1 MRRELTAACIC
12 VLAHAA
18 TGSAEVQSSE
28 AKRACEVR
36 LLLDGVLDA
45 ADGAHVHLAE
55 TSVEGLDLRFD
66 PGSVAWGAFQ
76 ETDAELDETDLEPSG
91 ADAALSAS
99 ELAKKTQNPVADLI
113 SLPLQNNINFDV
125 GTLGYAQNVLNIQ
138 PVIPISLDDDW
149 NLITRTIVPVIYQP
163 ALFPGDDHD
172 FGLGDVQFTAFFS
185 PKEPVD
191 GWILGAGPVVQLP
204 TATDAR
210 LGARKWTAGPS
221 VVALRMMGP
230 WVVGGLVQNVW
241 SFAGSGDS
249 SVNTFLLQ
257 PFINYNLQ
265 DGWYLSAA
273 PIITADWTADSSERW
288 TVPVG
293 GGLGR
298 VFVAGSQPMNLQVQ
312 AFYNVEKPEFGA
324 DWSLRIQLQLLFP
337 K

>member
-1 MRRELTAACIC
+1 
-12 VLAHAA
+12 
-18 TGSAEVQSSE
+18 
-28 AKRACEVR
+28 
-36 LLLDGVLDA
+36 
-45 ADGAHVHLAE
+45 
-55 TSVEGLDLRFD
+55 
-66 PGSVAWGAFQ
+66 
-76 ETDAELDETDLEPSG
+76 
-91 ADAALSAS
+91 
-99 ELAKKTQNPVADLI
+99 
-113 SLPLQNNINFDV
+113 
-125 GTLGYAQNVLNIQ
+125 
-138 PVIPISLDDDW
+138 
-149 NLITRTIVPVIYQP
+149 
-163 ALFPGDDHD
+163 
-172 FGLGDVQFTAFFS
+172 
-185 PKEPVD
+185 
-191 GWILGAGPVVQLP
+191 
-204 TATDAR
+204 
-210 LGARKWTAGPS
+210 